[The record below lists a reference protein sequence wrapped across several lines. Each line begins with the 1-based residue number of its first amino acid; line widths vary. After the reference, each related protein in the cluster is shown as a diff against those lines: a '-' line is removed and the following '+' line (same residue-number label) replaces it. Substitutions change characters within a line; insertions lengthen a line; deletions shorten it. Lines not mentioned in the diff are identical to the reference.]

1 MTRLTLG
8 EIEALCQKA
17 ARGAGLDWGLAEE
30 AGRAARALAAA
41 GLPGPEALAAAL
53 AAGPGAAP
61 RVARGRWTGAGP
73 LCPLRTGTALAD
85 FALLPEGP
93 AQGLALAPVRA
104 PLLLLPFVALAAARW
119 RGALRIDWGAGAGTA
134 GFGALRAGGALMAPM
149 AAVRICAA
157 PAPLP
162 APALTGREIPAGT
175 REVLEALALA
185 TTVPPSAASR
195 TGAGAAA
202 DDND

>member
-17 ARGAGLDWGLAEE
+17 ARGAGVDWGLAEE

-73 LCPLRTGTALAD
+73 LCPLRTGAALAD

-93 AQGLALAPVRA
+93 ATGLALTPVRA
-104 PLLLLPFVALAAARW
+104 PLLLLPFAALAAARW
-119 RGALRIDWGAGAGTA
+119 RGELRVDWGAGAGLA
-134 GFGALRAGGALMAPM
+134 GSGGLRARGALLAPV
-149 AAVRICAA
+149 AAVRIGAA
-157 PAPLP
+157 PAPP
-162 APALTGREIPAGT
+162 GAPPETGREIAAEA
-175 REVLEALALA
+175 RAVLEALALA
-185 TTVPPSAASR
+185 TTVPASAASR
-195 TGAGAAA
+195 TGAGAATN
-202 DDND
+202 DND